1 MIKITA
7 PQDLQRIQD
16 TEIYPYIRDFLSAV
30 LKNYPP
36 DPSMQDEIGAIF
48 LLERESDWQLYR
60 EMGLSQ
66 PLKATRFEWIEPVE
80 KGYCN
85 GYVVIDNE
93 CTINIIGKEELFTHF
108 KEAYL

>member
-1 MIKITA
+1 MK
-7 PQDLQRIQD
+7 
-16 TEIYPYIRDFLSAV
+16 
-30 LKNYPP
+30 
-36 DPSMQDEIGAIF
+36 DEIGAIF

-66 PLKATRFEWIEPVE
+66 PLKATRFEWIEPIE

-85 GYVVIDNE
+85 GYIVIGND